1 MQVKVKRTRILI
13 KKGGFKIVA
22 IAIVLVVLIV
32 CVTVLVG
39 GYIDYCFINK
49 VKMFADPR
57 YDERI
62 SKLEKKVKELEKGK

>member
-1 MQVKVKRTRILI
+1 M
-13 KKGGFKIVA
+13 A